1 VPWTLLRCIHP
12 LANQNLEV
20 MRAIYYS
27 NPTPVRTAD
36 LSTTFSA
43 NLASSIRQRL
53 LNRARQ
59 EQVLL
64 DAVLNRFGSY
74 KESELKS
81 SRQHE
86 SSQES
91 SQVCR
96 LIFVRESYS

>member
-1 VPWTLLRCIHP
+1 MPWTLLRCIHP

-59 EQVLL
+59 EQVPPLPGKMSPL
-64 DAVLNRFGSY
+64 SIANPGA
-74 KESELKS
+74 
-81 SRQHE
+81 
-86 SSQES
+86 
-91 SQVCR
+91 
-96 LIFVRESYS
+96 

>member
-1 VPWTLLRCIHP
+1 
-12 LANQNLEV
+12 

-64 DAVLNRFGSY
+64 DAVLNRFGSSE
-74 KESELKS
+74 ESELKS

-91 SQVCR
+91 SQVYR